1 MFGLYWRRMQK
12 QLSKLKNTY
21 NEFPRAFWIYSL
33 VVFID
38 RLGGSLLFPF
48 YALYLTQKFG
58 INMAQV
64 GGLFA
69 LFSMSGF
76 IGSAIGGA
84 LTDRMGRKS
93 MLIFSLVMSSL
104 SALVMGL
111 VNDLQIFM
119 AVSIFV
125 GILGSI
131 GGPAHEAIVADVLPP
146 EKRPQG
152 YGMIRVIFNLAVV
165 IGPAIGGFLA
175 TRSYLALFITDA
187 VISVIAATIVY
198 FYMPE
203 TKPAAHPDAKHETML
218 QTFAGY
224 GRVFRDT
231 VFLGFLVVT
240 FLQVI
245 VYINMN
251 TTLGV
256 YLRDNHGVP
265 ESSYGWLLS
274 LNAAMVVL
282 MQFWLTRRL
291 EKQKPMIMM
300 AVGTALYAVGFAMYG
315 FVNGMAM
322 FILAM
327 VIITIGEMV
336 VSPFG
341 QTLVAGFAPEEM
353 RGRYMAV
360 SGLTWGLAFAIGPF
374 LAGVVLDNFNPN
386 LLWLACGIVGTV
398 STLGYLALHKKH
410 HAPALEV
417 LPETAAAD

>member
-1 MFGLYWRRMQK
+1 MQK
-12 QLSKLKNTY
+12 QLGKLKNIY
-21 NEFPRAFWIYSL
+21 NEFPHAFWVYSL
-33 VVFID
+33 IVFID

-93 MLIFSLVMSSL
+93 MLIFSLVMSAL

-111 VNDLQIFM
+111 VDNLQVFM
-119 AVSIFV
+119 VISVFV

-187 VISVIAATIVY
+187 VISVIAALIVHL
-198 FYMPE
+198 YMPE

-224 GRVFRDT
+224 GKVFRDT
-231 VFLGFLVVT
+231 VFLSFLVVT

-265 ESSYGWLLS
+265 EVNYGWLLS
-274 LNAAMVVL
+274 LNAAMVVAF
-282 MQFWLTRRL
+282 QFWLTRRL

-300 AVGTALYAVGFAMYG
+300 AVGTALYALGFAMYG
-315 FVNGMAM
+315 FVTGMAM
-322 FILAM
+322 FVLAM

-341 QTLVAGFAPEEM
+341 QTLVASFAPDEM

-360 SGLTWGLAFAIGPF
+360 SGLTWGLAFAAGPF
-374 LAGVVLDNFNPN
+374 LAGTVLDNFNPN
-386 LLWLACGIVGTV
+386 LLWLACGIVGSV
-398 STLGYLALHKKH
+398 STLGYLVLHKLH
-410 HAPALEV
+410 HSPAPEA
-417 LPETAAAD
+417 LPEPAAAAD

>member
-1 MFGLYWRRMQK
+1 MQTL
-12 QLSKLKNTY
+12 LSKLKATY
-21 NEFPRAFWIYSL
+21 NEFPRAFWIYS
-33 VVFID
+33 VIVFID

-69 LFSMSGF
+69 LFSISGF
-76 IGSAIGGA
+76 VGSAIGGA

-111 VNDLQIFM
+111 VNNLQLFM
-119 AVSIFV
+119 AISVFV

-131 GGPAHEAIVADVLPP
+131 GGPAHEAIVADVLPA

-187 VISVIAATIVY
+187 VISVISAMIVY
-198 FYMPE
+198 VYMPE
-203 TKPAAHPDAKHETML
+203 TKPAPHPDAEHETLL

-224 GRVFRDT
+224 GKVFRDT
-231 VFLGFLVVT
+231 VFLAFLFVT
-240 FLQVI
+240 FLQVV

-256 YLRDNHGVP
+256 YLRDNHGMT
-265 ESSYGWLLS
+265 EAFYGWLLS
-274 LNAAMVVL
+274 LNAAMVVV
-282 MQFWLTRRL
+282 MQFWITRRL

-300 AVGTALYAVGFAMYG
+300 AFGTALYAIGFAMYG
-315 FVNGMAM
+315 FITGVAM
-322 FILAM
+322 FVLAM
-327 VIITIGEMV
+327 VIITVGEMV

-341 QTLVAGFAPEEM
+341 QTLVASFAPEEM

-360 SGLTWGLAFAIGPF
+360 SGLTWGLAFAVGPL
-374 LAGVVLDNFNPN
+374 LAGLVLDNFNPN
-386 LLWLACGIVGTV
+386 LLWMACGVIGTV
-398 STLGYLALHKKH
+398 STLGYLLLHKLH
-410 HAPALEV
+410 HSPTPEI
-417 LPETAAAD
+417 LPEPSAAAD

>member
-1 MFGLYWRRMQK
+1 MQTL
-12 QLSKLKNTY
+12 LSKLKATY
-21 NEFPRAFWIYSL
+21 NEFPRTFWIYS
-33 VVFID
+33 VIVFID

-69 LFSMSGF
+69 LFSISGF
-76 IGSAIGGA
+76 VGSAIGGA

-111 VNDLQIFM
+111 VNNLQLFM
-119 AVSIFV
+119 AISVFV

-131 GGPAHEAIVADVLPP
+131 GGPAHEAIVADVLPA

-187 VISVIAATIVY
+187 VISVISAFIVY
-198 FYMPE
+198 LYMPE
-203 TKPAAHPDAKHETML
+203 TKPAPHPDAEHETLL

-224 GRVFRDT
+224 GKVFRDT
-231 VFLGFLVVT
+231 VFLAFLFVT
-240 FLQVI
+240 FLQVV

-256 YLRDNHGVP
+256 YLRDNHGMT
-265 ESSYGWLLS
+265 EAFYGWLLS
-274 LNAAMVVL
+274 LNAAMVVV
-282 MQFWLTRRL
+282 MQFWITRRL

-300 AVGTALYAVGFAMYG
+300 AFGTALYAIGFAMYG
-315 FVNGMAM
+315 FVSGMAM

-327 VIITIGEMV
+327 VIITVGEMV

-341 QTLVAGFAPEEM
+341 QTLVASFAPEEM

-360 SGLTWGLAFAIGPF
+360 SGLTWGLAFAVGPL
-374 LAGVVLDNFNPN
+374 LAGLVLDNFNPN
-386 LLWLACGIVGTV
+386 LLWMACGVIGTV
-398 STLGYLALHKKH
+398 STLGYLLLHKLH
-410 HAPALEV
+410 HSPA
-417 LPETAAAD
+417 PETLPQPSAATD

>member
-1 MFGLYWRRMQK
+1 MQTL
-12 QLSKLKNTY
+12 LSKLKSTY
-21 NEFPRAFWIYSL
+21 NEFPRAFWIYS
-33 VVFID
+33 VIVFID

-69 LFSMSGF
+69 LFSISGF
-76 IGSAIGGA
+76 VGSAIGGA

-111 VNDLQIFM
+111 VNNLQLFM
-119 AVSIFV
+119 AISVFV

-131 GGPAHEAIVADVLPP
+131 GGPAHEAIVADVLPA

-187 VISVIAATIVY
+187 VISVISAMIVY
-198 FYMPE
+198 IYMPE
-203 TKPAAHPDAKHETML
+203 TKPAPHPDAEHETLL

-224 GRVFRDT
+224 GKVFRDT
-231 VFLGFLVVT
+231 VFLAFLFVT
-240 FLQVI
+240 FLQVV

-256 YLRDNHGVP
+256 YLRDNHGMT
-265 ESSYGWLLS
+265 EAFYGWLLS
-274 LNAAMVVL
+274 LNAAMVVV
-282 MQFWLTRRL
+282 MQFWITRRL

-300 AVGTALYAVGFAMYG
+300 AFGTALYAIGFAMYG
-315 FVNGMAM
+315 FVTGMTM

-327 VIITIGEMV
+327 VIITVGEMV

-341 QTLVAGFAPEEM
+341 QTLVASFAPEEM

-360 SGLTWGLAFAIGPF
+360 SGLTWGLAFAVGPL
-374 LAGVVLDNFNPN
+374 LAGLVLDNFNPN
-386 LLWLACGIVGTV
+386 LLWLACGVIGTV
-398 STLGYLALHKKH
+398 STLGYLLLHKLH
-410 HAPALEV
+410 HSPA
-417 LPETAAAD
+417 PETLPQPSAAAD

>member
-1 MFGLYWRRMQK
+1 MQTL
-12 QLSKLKNTY
+12 LSKLKATY
-21 NEFPRAFWIYSL
+21 NEFPRAFWIYS
-33 VVFID
+33 VIVFID

-69 LFSMSGF
+69 LFSISGF

-111 VNDLQIFM
+111 VNNLQLFM
-119 AVSIFV
+119 VISVFV

-131 GGPAHEAIVADVLPP
+131 GGPAHEAIVADVLPA

-187 VISVIAATIVY
+187 VISVISAMIVY
-198 FYMPE
+198 VYMPE
-203 TKPAAHPDAKHETML
+203 TKSAPHPDAEHETLL

-224 GRVFRDT
+224 GKVFRDT
-231 VFLGFLVVT
+231 VFLAFLLVT
-240 FLQVI
+240 FLQVV

-256 YLRDNHGVP
+256 YLRDSHGMT
-265 ESSYGWLLS
+265 EAFYGWLLS
-274 LNAAMVVL
+274 LNAAMVVV
-282 MQFWLTRRL
+282 MQFWITRRL

-300 AVGTALYAVGFAMYG
+300 AFGTALYAIGFAMYG
-315 FVNGMAM
+315 FVTGMTM
-322 FILAM
+322 FVLAM
-327 VIITIGEMV
+327 VIITVGEMV

-341 QTLVAGFAPEEM
+341 QTLVASFAPEEM

-360 SGLTWGLAFAIGPF
+360 SGLTWGLAFAVGPL
-374 LAGVVLDNFNPN
+374 LAGLVLDNFNPN
-386 LLWLACGIVGTV
+386 LLWMACGVIGTV
-398 STLGYLALHKKH
+398 STLGYLLLHKLH
-410 HAPALEV
+410 HSPAPEP
-417 LPETAAAD
+417 LPEPSAAAD

>member
-1 MFGLYWRRMQK
+1 MQK
-12 QLSKLKNTY
+12 QLEKLKATY
-21 NEFPRAFWIYSL
+21 REFPHAFWVYSA

-48 YALYLTQKFG
+48 YALYLTEKFG

-69 LFSMSGF
+69 LFSISGF

-111 VNDLQIFM
+111 VNDLMVF
-119 AVSIFV
+119 AALSVFV
-125 GILGSI
+125 GILGSV
-131 GGPAHEAIVADVLPP
+131 GGPAHEAIVADVLPA

-152 YGMIRVIFNLAVV
+152 YGIIRVIFNLAVV

-187 VISVIAATIVY
+187 VISILAALIVH

-203 TKPAAHPDAKHETML
+203 TKPAPHPDAKHETML

-224 GRVFRDT
+224 GRVFRDS
-231 VFLGFLVVT
+231 VFLAFLAVT
-240 FLQVI
+240 FLQVV

-256 YLRDNHGVP
+256 YLRDHHGVP
-265 ESSYGWLLS
+265 EVNYGWLLS
-274 LNAAMVVL
+274 LNAAMVVVI
-282 MQFWLTRRL
+282 QFWLTRKL

-300 AVGTALYAVGFAMYG
+300 AVGTALYALGFAMYG
-315 FVNGMAM
+315 FVAGMAM
-322 FILAM
+322 FVLAM
-327 VIITIGEMV
+327 VIITVGEMV

-341 QTLVAGFAPEEM
+341 QTLVASLAPEEM

-360 SGLTWGLAFAIGPF
+360 SGLTWGLAFAVGPL
-374 LAGVVLDNFNPN
+374 LAGIVLDNFDPN
-386 LLWLACGIVGTV
+386 LLWLACGTVGTI
-398 STLGYLALHKKH
+398 STLGYLLLHKLH
-410 HAPALEV
+410 HSPAPGF
-417 LPETAAAD
+417 LPEPAAAD